1 MAVGQNRL
9 QVDKREHQPREPP
22 LALEGWGLHARSF
35 GLVLSAMV
43 VTSCAA
49 APAPPAIVTP
59 TPEVAA
65 AVRSDPGVEASIG
78 QDPSG
83 SVDAALGPLIAEARS
98 DLASRLDLAP
108 ERITLLEART
118 VVWPDASLG
127 CPRPGMAYRQVPEDG
142 VVIRF
147 EVAGVSYE
155 YHGGGSRGL
164 FLCERET
171 SAPQS
176 TFPTIDESPSPTPSR
191 TD

>member
-22 LALEGWGLHARSF
+22 LAFEGWGLHARSF

-59 TPEVAA
+59 TPVVAA
-65 AVRSDPGVEASIG
+65 AV
-78 QDPSG
+78 
-83 SVDAALGPLIAEARS
+83 RS

-164 FLCERET
+164 FLCERVT